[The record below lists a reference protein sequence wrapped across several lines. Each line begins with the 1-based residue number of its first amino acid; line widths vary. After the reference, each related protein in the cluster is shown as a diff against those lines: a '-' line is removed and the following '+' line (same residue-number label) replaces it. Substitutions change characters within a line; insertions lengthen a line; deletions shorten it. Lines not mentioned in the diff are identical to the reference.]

1 MEETPDRA
9 VLFID
14 GNNWYHACRACGLQD
29 LFTLNYAL
37 LSKKLVGPRSWEGT
51 RYYIG
56 ALKHEHHGH
65 REQRQFLSRIQNQDK
80 RITVHLGRIEER
92 PRENELSRALLD
104 YLATARLDPAVRADL
119 IALASQHRMISFL
132 KEKAADV
139 MLSIEMYRLAV
150 NNEYDA
156 AYLLSADGDFTPVV
170 QAVRELGKKVY
181 CACPLSSYALK
192 AAANTFIPL
201 KKEWFHDCFSAP

>member
-1 MEETPDRA
+1 MEETSDRA

-14 GNNWYHACRACGLQD
+14 GNNWYHACRSCGLQD
-29 LFTLNYAL
+29 LFTLDYSL
-37 LSKKLVGPRSWEGT
+37 ISKKLAGPRIWEGT

-56 ALKHEHHGH
+56 ALKHEHHGY

-104 YLATARLDPAVRADL
+104 YLATARLDPAVRSDL
-119 IALASQHRMISFL
+119 VALASQHKMISFL

-139 MLSIEMYRLAV
+139 ML
-150 NNEYDA
+150 
-156 AYLLSADGDFTPVV
+156 V

-192 AAANTFIPL
+192 AAANSFIPL
-201 KKEWFHDCFSAP
+201 KKEWFHDCFSVP